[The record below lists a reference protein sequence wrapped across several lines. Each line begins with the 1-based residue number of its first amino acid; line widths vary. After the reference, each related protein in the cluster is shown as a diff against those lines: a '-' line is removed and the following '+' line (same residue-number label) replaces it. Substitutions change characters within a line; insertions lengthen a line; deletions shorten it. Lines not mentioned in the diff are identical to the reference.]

1 MKNDLLEHYGGA
13 VPRYTSYPTAPHFHD
28 GVNAGTYTDW
38 LGGLDQGTT
47 LSLYLHV
54 PFCQHM
60 CWYCGCHT
68 KITARYDPIQRYA
81 RSLVGEIELVAAAL
95 GARRRVSH
103 IHWGGGTPTTL
114 AAADFTT
121 LMARLGTHFDTLAD
135 SEIAIEVDPRTLD
148 PEMVSALAK
157 SGVNRVSL
165 GIQYFDPGVQRAIN
179 RIQPLAE
186 TETRVGW
193 LRDAGIT
200 NISFDLMYGLPA
212 QTVHSVRGTV
222 DLAVG
227 MQPNRLSVFGYAHVP
242 WMKSHQRMID
252 TAALGDANARMDQ
265 AAAIAERL
273 EEHGYQQIGLDHF
286 ARADDDLS
294 LSLKA
299 GTLRRN
305 FQGYTTDFAPTLIG
319 LGASAIG
326 NLPAGYAQNDPAIG
340 RYEAEISAG
349 RLATVRGIATTD
361 EDRLRRQ
368 IIESLMCSLQADL
381 AAIGAEH
388 KWAGQRFGP
397 ERLRLQDMAAHGIV
411 ELNDGHILITEAG
424 RPFVRAVA
432 AVFDTYIQSGAG
444 THSRA
449 V

>member
-1 MKNDLLEHYGGA
+1 MEHDLLERYGGA

-38 LGGLDQGTT
+38 LGGLDQGTA

-54 PFCQHM
+54 PFCQRM

-68 KITARYDPIQRYA
+68 KITARYDPIHRYA
-81 RSLVGEIELVAAAL
+81 QSLAGEIELVATSL
-95 GARRRVSH
+95 GQRRQVSH
-103 IHWGGGTPTTL
+103 IHWGGGTPTAL
-114 AAADFTT
+114 AAADLTA
-121 LMARLGTHFDTLAD
+121 LMARLGTHFDILAD

-148 PEMVSALAK
+148 RDMVSALAK

-165 GIQYFDPGVQRAIN
+165 GIQDFDPDVQRAIN

-186 TETRVGW
+186 TEARVGW

-200 NISFDLMYGLPA
+200 NISFDLMYGLPG
-212 QTVHSVRGTV
+212 QTVHGVRRTV

-273 EEHGYQQIGLDHF
+273 GEHGYQQVGLDHF
-286 ARADDDLS
+286 ARADDDLC

-305 FQGYTTDFAPTLIG
+305 FQGYTTDIAPILIG

-326 NLPAGYAQNDPAIG
+326 NLPAGYIQNDPAIG
-340 RYEAEISAG
+340 RYEAEVSAG
-349 RLATVRGIATTD
+349 RLATARGIATTD
-361 EDRLRRQ
+361 EDRLRRR

-381 AAIGAEH
+381 AAIAAEH

-397 ERLRLQDMAAHGIV
+397 ERLRLQDMAADGIV
-411 ELNDGHILITEAG
+411 ELNGEHILITETG
-424 RPFVRAVA
+424 RPFVRAIA